1 MNLKKFNYGSAL
13 PNDTLMSRLEAK
25 IKDLEFLVEKLNAKI
40 NLFPFTHAS
49 HFTNIISDID
59 IRRETLILNFRRQNV
74 DENFSESS
82 LEEIYAQSSD
92 MINKVEI
99 VEKKYWTNF
108 TRITSKLIEF
118 NIEKERKELEEYNSK
133 CLKDVGD
140 ELERNYDRKMRDVQM
155 KLENFKLFQY
165 DLNQNRF
172 SFLNTFPLGKL
183 YLSNRFVQTL
193 EQKIENII
201 VAHWNKNEL
210 EIWNLNTTSL
220 VKRLNNA
227 SNREKC
233 LILGK
238 FIPFKVNKL
247 QKLINPSI

>member
-1 MNLKKFNYGSAL
+1 MNFKKFNSRSAL
-13 PNDTLMSRLEAK
+13 PNDTLKSRLEAK
-25 IKDLEFLVEKLNAKI
+25 LNDIEFLVQKLNAKRDK
-40 NLFPFTHAS
+40 FPFTHAS

-74 DENFSESS
+74 DKNFNESS

-92 MINKVEI
+92 MIRKVEI
-99 VEKKYWTNF
+99 AEKNYWTNF
-108 TRITSKLIEF
+108 TRIASKLIEF
-118 NIEKERKELEEYNSK
+118 NIEKERKDLEEYN
-133 CLKDVGD
+133 LKHLEDIGY
-140 ELERNYDRKMRDVQM
+140 ELERNYDRKIRDLQ
-155 KLENFKLFQY
+155 KNLENFKLFQY

-172 SFLNTFPLGKL
+172 SFLNSFPLGKL
-183 YLSNRFVQTL
+183 YLSTKFVETL
-193 EQKIENII
+193 DQKIQNII

-227 SNREKC
+227 SNRAKC

-238 FIPFKVNKL
+238 LIAFKMYKL
-247 QKLINPSI
+247 F